1 MDAYGAKQIA
11 RAAIELSITE
21 DRTEETKVRNILAD
35 KGIKA
40 VAIDFGSTIPDGI
53 PKILE
58 KAVVASKR
66 ENVIGDTHEEE
77 GAVIGA
83 THEAIRQIVDKAI
96 GLNVGG
102 KIAIA
107 RYKCHVTVS
116 VFFGIG
122 LLNLNDVSVGIGHR
136 VI

>member
-1 MDAYGAKQIA
+1 MPDYGSKQIA
-11 RAAIELSITE
+11 KAAIQLSLTD
-21 DRTEETKVRNILAD
+21 DRTEETELRKALAE
-35 KGIKA
+35 KGIRS
-40 VAIDFGSTIPDGI
+40 VAIDFGSNIPDGI
-53 PKILE
+53 AKILE
-58 KAVVASKR
+58 KAVVASRR
-66 ENVIGDTHEEE
+66 EGVIGETHEEE

-96 GLNVGG
+96 GLNIGG

-107 RYKCHVTVS
+107 RHECHITVC

-122 LLNLNDVSVGIGHR
+122 LLNLNDISIGLGHR

>member
-1 MDAYGAKQIA
+1 MDEYGSKQIA
-11 RAAIELSITE
+11 KAAIELSITE
-21 DRTEETKVRNILAD
+21 DRAEEIKVRSMLAD
-35 KGIKA
+35 KGIKS
-40 VAIDFGSTIPDGI
+40 VAIDFGSTMPDGI
-53 PKILE
+53 AKILE

-66 ENVIGDTHEEE
+66 ENVIGDFHEEE

-83 THEAIRQIVDKAI
+83 AHEAIRQFADKAI

-107 RYKCHVTVS
+107 RYKCHITVC